1 MKDSFTISMAA
12 GMPGEKYWDRDGG
25 TAFVRCVRCPGDEDG
40 KEGLNS
46 GEVKGRGGGWNCVRP
61 MVSDIWVSQRG
72 QISWSDQISPLT
84 SSTRRGVPNPLKPRL
99 AAEFFRLSLPSGEKE
114 FYFWWPHSHAVKVN
128 GLGVILP
135 NYTTEDEGGPDVAI
149 GPLPDF
155 AIIQVKDA
163 VMFFWKNE
171 GALRYLCESAET
183 DLMKVGAADREL
195 KRRREE
201 ERKRREAEDG
211 EGEDRQREKG
221 EEAERRNREARD
233 AEEKRKERE
242 AEDVE
247 EAEKQ
252 QKEAKSAEETMRK
265 EEQEKAI
272 AETLK
277 KQWEAKAAED
287 TVKRQKK
294 VKAAEETGKRKKE
307 AKAAAAAR
315 QEEEIMRFFQ
325 AQQQQEQLDPLD
337 EALLGENDELPGLL
351 PMADP
356 AASQRMM
363 EEARRDRWMFAW
375 QGGVDKNERRRRR
388 DPNAT
393 GHRIESWRNLTHD
406 DVHLGIATVWN
417 TITSQ
422 PDGRQFAFNDAEQY
436 QIVRGPFVD
445 AQGRREKCM
454 AAVNGPNDLLI
465 PMVMDGYNQSP
476 PNSAGF
482 PPGQDPNDH
491 KERPPPVDQDDP
503 DGDKGAVGH
512 TVFVVAQRVGEDP
525 VRGDQIRAI
534 VMDSR
539 PGAESNQRIK
549 DNIGK
554 TIRRIGWL
562 GMDKNGRQVEN
573 RDAPPELVEVQ
584 TPQVPHQISEN
595 SCGIHAILHAW
606 AYMLGLPALDS
617 DTRLNGK
624 TYTPEEESKFIN
636 DALRM
641 INLAL
646 VGHMDLYTIQ
656 AFFNYYGFCQ
666 LQDPNDRSVQQ
677 PETTFTATMN
687 GKILMEIMEERRAVA
702 QPTAS
707 EPTESRF
714 PERDIMK
721 VKDKVEGVNY
731 SGAVHL
737 LESADGDVDMAVN
750 LGLNKN

>member
-1 MKDSFTISMAA
+1 
-12 GMPGEKYWDRDGG
+12 
-25 TAFVRCVRCPGDEDG
+25 
-40 KEGLNS
+40 
-46 GEVKGRGGGWNCVRP
+46 

-84 SSTRRGVPNPLKPRL
+84 SSTRRGVPKPLKPRL
-99 AAEFFRLSLPSGEKE
+99 AAEFFRLSLPSGETE

-135 NYTTEDEGGPDVAI
+135 NYTTEDEEGPDVAI

-163 VMFFWKNE
+163 NE

-183 DLMKVGAADREL
+183 DLAKVERADREL

-201 ERKRREAEDG
+201 ERTRREAEDG
-211 EGEDRQREKG
+211 EGEERQREEG

-242 AEDVE
+242 AKDAA
-247 EAEKQ
+247 EA
-252 QKEAKSAEETMRK
+252 MRK
-265 EEQEKAI
+265 EEQA
-272 AETLK
+272 
-277 KQWEAKAAED
+277 
-287 TVKRQKK
+287 
-294 VKAAEETGKRKKE
+294 KAAEETLKRQQEAKAADDAAKRQKKIKAAEAMAKKKKE
-307 AKAAAAAR
+307 AKAAAAAK
-315 QEEEIMRFFQ
+315 QEEEIMRFIQ
-325 AQQQQEQLDPLD
+325 AQQQQEQQEQLDPLD
-337 EALLGENDELPGLL
+337 EALLGENNEIPG
-351 PMADP
+351 PFPTADP
-356 AASQRMM
+356 VASQRMM
-363 EEARRDRWMFAW
+363 EDARRDRWMFAW
-375 QGGVDKNERRRRR
+375 QGGVDRNERRRRR
-388 DPNAT
+388 DPNTT
-393 GHRIESWRNLTHD
+393 GHQIQSWRDLTHD

-436 QIVRGPFVD
+436 QIVRGSFFD

-503 DGDKGAVGH
+503 EGDKGAIGH
-512 TVFVVAQRVGEDP
+512 TVFVVAQRVGEHP
-525 VRGDQIRAI
+525 IRGDRIRAI

-562 GMDKNGRQVEN
+562 GMDMNGRQIEN

-617 DTRLNGK
+617 QTRLNGQL
-624 TYTPEEESKFIN
+624 YTPDEESRFIN

-646 VGHMDLYTIQ
+646 VGHMDLHTIQ

-666 LQDPNDRSVQQ
+666 LQDPNDRSVVQ
-677 PETTFTATMN
+677 PETTFTTTMN
-687 GKILMEIMEERRAVA
+687 GRILMEIMEERRAVA

-707 EPTESRF
+707 EPIESRF

-721 VKDKVEGVNY
+721 VKDEVEGLNY
-731 SGAVHL
+731 SGAIHL
-737 LESADGDVDMAVN
+737 LESADGNVDMAIN